1 MRKFLMLAAVAA
13 LSAAC
18 HSRSEEEVGAAPE
31 QAETDT
37 TGVTHAIDTTRTGP
51 PGVGGRPGDA
61 TVTLD
66 SVGVDTAAVEG
77 DTTTGL
83 DTATTPT
90 STPQDTL
97 GPSDMGADDTSDTTT
112 IDMQGDTTGTWGD
125 TTAADTSSN
134 Y

>member
-1 MRKFLMLAAVAA
+1 MRKLLMLAAVAA

-18 HSRSEEEVGAAPE
+18 HNRPEEEVGAAPD
-31 QAETDT
+31 QAEADT

-66 SVGVDTAAVEG
+66 SVGVDSAQVQTDTDAGV
-77 DTTTGL
+77 DTTMS
-83 DTATTPT
+83 PT

-97 GPSDMGADDTSDTTT
+97 GPSDVGADDAADTTT
-112 IDMQGDTTGTWGD
+112 TQSDTTGTWSD
-125 TTAADTSSN
+125 TTAADTSSTN
-134 Y
+134 Q

>member
-1 MRKFLMLAAVAA
+1 MRKLLMLAAVAA

-18 HSRSEEEVGAAPE
+18 HNRPEEEVGAAPD
-31 QAETDT
+31 QAEADT

-66 SVGVDTAAVEG
+66 SVGVDSSQVQTDTTAG
-77 DTTTGL
+77 DTS
-83 DTATTPT
+83 PT

-97 GPSDMGADDTSDTTT
+97 GPSDIGADDAADTTT
-112 IDMQGDTTGTWGD
+112 TQSDTTGTWSD
-125 TTAADTSSN
+125 TTAADTSSTN
-134 Y
+134 Q